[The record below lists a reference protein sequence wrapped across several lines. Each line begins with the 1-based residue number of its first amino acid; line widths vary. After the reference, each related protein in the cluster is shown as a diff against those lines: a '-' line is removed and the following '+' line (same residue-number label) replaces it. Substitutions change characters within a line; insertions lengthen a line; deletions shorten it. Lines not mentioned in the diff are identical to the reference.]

1 MHNAWSM
8 LNDHGLLR
16 KRALS
21 WGLTQ
26 QQLADALGVHQTTF
40 MRWERGER
48 PVRAVFVRAA
58 LALEKRPHKR
68 GGAV

>member
-1 MHNAWSM
+1 MEHAERS
-8 LNDHGLLR
+8 
-16 KRALS
+16 RAIAQARAQL
-21 WGLTQ
+21 GLTQ
-26 QQLADALGVHQTTF
+26 QQLADALGVHQTTI

-48 PVRAVFVRAA
+48 PVRAIFVRAA